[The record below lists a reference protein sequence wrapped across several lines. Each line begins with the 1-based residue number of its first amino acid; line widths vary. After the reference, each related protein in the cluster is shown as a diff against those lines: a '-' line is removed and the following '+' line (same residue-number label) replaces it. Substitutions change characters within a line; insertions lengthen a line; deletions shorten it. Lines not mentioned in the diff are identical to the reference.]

1 MQYGDLVSFLRSFRR
16 GRFFHPRLQQC
27 SGRSGRRFDRAAV
40 VRVRGAS
47 VRGTVM
53 AVGLAGP
60 VQPQRH
66 FLPSFGV
73 AIILPSLYG
82 FCWWVFSHFCS
93 CHRCGSSSPVYITV
107 PHSRR
112 RASSPPHFPHRTLSS
127 HTPVLRAPR
136 KVGGCSHDAISIILS
151 LYFIFSV
158 HFCSLNFFLC
168 LHAPVNSSLLLMQF
182 SPCFFL

>member
-1 MQYGDLVSFLRSFRR
+1 MEKKTITIKIIIITIAFAVWRFGFVCSVG
-16 GRFFHPRLQQC
+16 GRFFHPRLQRC

-82 FCWWVFSHFCS
+82 FCWWVFSHFSS

-127 HTPVLRAPR
+127 HTPVLRVPR
-136 KVGGCSHDAISIILS
+136 KVGGCSPAS
-151 LYFIFSV
+151 SV
-158 HFCSLNFFLC
+158 
-168 LHAPVNSSLLLMQF
+168 P
-182 SPCFFL
+182 SPRRN